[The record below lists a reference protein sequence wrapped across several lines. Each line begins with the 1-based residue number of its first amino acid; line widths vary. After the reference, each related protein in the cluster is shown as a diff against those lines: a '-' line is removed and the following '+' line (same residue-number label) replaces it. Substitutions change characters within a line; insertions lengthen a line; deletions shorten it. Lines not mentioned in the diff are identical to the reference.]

1 MTDAELAELDLESM
15 TQSEKAALKLVQ
27 DMAAGRHTGA
37 ERLARYIV
45 DREEGKVP
53 DHHIVENGDNNL
65 RPLAPDEQEQF
76 QKLASQYVEWKCKRI
91 V

>member
-1 MTDAELAELDLESM
+1 MTDAEIAQVDLEGL
-15 TQSEKAALKLVQ
+15 TQSEKAALTIVT

-37 ERLARYIV
+37 ERLARYCI

-65 RPLAPDEQEQF
+65 KPLEPDEKEQL